1 MVEGDQES
9 GGGGVGVGDPVGVD
23 RVVGHGEQGVPE
35 PGAVVPRIA
44 DHGASVLVDGGC
56 RAGQREQG
64 GFEQGAV
71 LGRAA
76 ASDPDSSGAVVAD
89 GEVAVEVGGSFLTL
103 QGGLEP
109 AVHGVGVDDLGEVSP
124 GPGEVGGVQG
134 PGLAEQDLLPAA
146 SDPVTGREVL
156 HGTDDDLG
164 LRR

>member
-1 MVEGDQES
+1 MAWES
-9 GGGGVGVGDPVGVD
+9 GTRSVS
-23 RVVGHGEQGVPE
+23 
-35 PGAVVPRIA
+35 IA
-44 DHGASVLVDGGC
+44 CRATVSRASQSLAPWSRGSRTTVASVFVDGGC

-76 ASDPDSSGAVVAD
+76 ASDPDSSGAVVAE
-89 GEVAVEVGGSFLTL
+89 GEVAVEVGGAFLTL

-156 HGTDDDLG
+156 HGHG
-164 LRR
+164 